1 MLMNL
6 HKNTWSD
13 GLVLAKFEDHSAQNE
28 RTVKSMLDLTE
39 QYNKR
44 VQDEEEKTPEELEV
58 LNVGKLDP
66 KKHLETDVYDLM
78 AFNTVQCLGAML
90 DTIVF

>member
-6 HKNTWSD
+6 HRKTWSD
-13 GLVLAKFEDHSAQNE
+13 GLVLSKFEGHSVENENKIQN
-28 RTVKSMLDLTE
+28 MLMLTE

-44 VQDEEEKTPEELEV
+44 LQEEETKTPEELEV
-58 LNVGKLDP
+58 FNVGKLDP
-66 KKHLETDVYDLM
+66 KKHLEADAYDLI
-78 AFNTVQCLGAML
+78 ALNAVQCLGTML

>member
-1 MLMNL
+1 MNL

-13 GLVLAKFEDHSAQNE
+13 GLVLKKFEDHSEENE
-28 RTVKSMLDLTE
+28 KTVKAMLSLTE

-44 VQDEEEKTPEELEV
+44 VQQEEEKTPEELEV

-66 KKHLETDVYDLM
+66 KKHLENDVYELM
-78 AFNTVQCLGAML
+78 ALNTVQCLGTML